1 VTPPS
6 SSATSR
12 SCEWTDALP
21 VNVGILQCLRES
33 ADRLDEV
40 LDRPMGVINPDTYQ
54 MDWRAYRD
62 LRVAA
67 QVMATYV
74 SAVVGPHRSA
84 LDQDPCDQAMAS
96 TEAASRYEPVTAC
109 GLCGKALAA
118 GQKQWCSNAH
128 RQAAYR
134 RRHQTDQVVPAGLP
148 PVRSRRAATVY
159 ECPSC
164 EARFLGSQYC
174 LDCHTFARRVGP
186 GGSCPN
192 CDEAVAV
199 ADLIEVM
206 PVG

>member
-1 VTPPS
+1 MTPPS

-74 SAVVGPHRSA
+74 SAVIGPHRSA

-96 TEAASRYEPVTAC
+96 TEAALRYEPVTAC

-134 RRHQTDQVVPAGLP
+134 RRHQPTRSSQQGCRRYAPAVRP
-148 PVRSRRAATVY
+148 PSTSAPPARPASWVASTASTATPLHAGWVREGHAQTAMRLWRW
-159 ECPSC
+159 P
-164 EARFLGSQYC
+164 
-174 LDCHTFARRVGP
+174 
-186 GGSCPN
+186 
-192 CDEAVAV
+192 
-199 ADLIEVM
+199 I
-206 PVG
+206 